1 MNALIR
7 STLVAAVAVVAAAG
21 CAKETSTA
29 IPTGTDLKGTW
40 AQNGFGYEMGK
51 PVTWKD
57 QTLVIE
63 KAEGAGFAGFKE
75 YNREGSG
82 PQKEAINGV
91 VGADGDIRIV
101 DEDGFFEGRLVEGK
115 IRGQYVEMGDD
126 AADINVELTR
136 K

>member
-63 KAEGAGFAGFKE
+63 KAEVPGSPASGE

-82 PQKEAINGV
+82 PQKGGHQRRRRRRRRHPHRRRGRILRGSIGGGEDPGPV
-91 VGADGDIRIV
+91 RRDG
-101 DEDGFFEGRLVEGK
+101 
-115 IRGQYVEMGDD
+115 
-126 AADINVELTR
+126 
-136 K
+136 